1 MKRQTAQGRVY
12 YVNTHTQ
19 EIVWDLAPND
29 EQNVCLFVVETNLK
43 GTNSD
48 SYGSKNRYHPDLCHA
63 LRLVSPLCAKH
74 QS

>member
-29 EQNVCLFVVETNLK
+29 EQNVCLFVV
-43 GTNSD
+43 
-48 SYGSKNRYHPDLCHA
+48 
-63 LRLVSPLCAKH
+63 
-74 QS
+74 